1 MLRKENKSLETEVLD
16 GRQVNQQI
24 KDEMSSIQLQMVK
37 KNGIIFEFQ
46 ENVAVEESENLAKE
60 RVIGGLRN
68 ELGEIERS
76 FKMEN

>member
-16 GRQVNQQI
+16 GRHVNQQI

-46 ENVAVEESENLAKE
+46 EKVAVEESENLAKE
-60 RVIGGLRN
+60 RVIGGLRK
-68 ELGEIERS
+68 ELREVERS